1 MEWQLVFEYLLE
13 NSASIITIIVVLL
26 CRLLGQTK
34 TAEEVEKIAQAK
46 AEKKREKKAMK
57 AQKLL
62 AKASQL
68 VPELN
73 EKEKGE

>member
-1 MEWQLVFEYLLE
+1 MDWQLILEYLLE
-13 NSASIITIIVVLL
+13 NSATIVTIAVVVL

-46 AEKKREKKAMK
+46 AEKKREKKALK